1 MDEVKR
7 VSFVVWRDAN
17 TDPPEEHD
25 AHLDI
30 PAPVLRVRESG
41 PIVVAYHVED
51 DGWYPIYN
59 ETERLD
65 DLTDQWAPVPEP
77 PGENAVTVGHLAYVL
92 DLAESNPLL
101 VGRLAEPYMA
111 YEREA
116 VARLRAALDALEAD
130 DE

>member
-1 MDEVKR
+1 MSDSLR
-7 VSFVVWRDAN
+7 VTFVVWRDAS

-30 PAPVLRVRESG
+30 PAPALRVRESG

-59 ETERLD
+59 GTERLD

-77 PGENAVTVGHLAYVL
+77 PGEGAVTLDDLKLARHLL
-92 DLAESNPLL
+92 DTE
-101 VGRLAEPYMA
+101 MWHD
-111 YEREA
+111 EA
-116 VARLRAALDALEAD
+116 DRLRAALDAASAET
-130 DE
+130 EEGRE